1 MLQYRSVYPGGGK
14 VKINS
19 LSAAIGFAGAV
30 ILGAGSPSFAYAQQS
45 NLKLASAVAGGPVH
59 ELGALAFGKRIEE
72 MSAGRLK
79 VQVFPG
85 GALGNALKVSETVKN
100 GVADLGYTWMAYDWG
115 VDTTTVLFAGYA
127 GSVDSERM
135 LHWIYEGGGLQL
147 WRQYR
152 EEKFG
157 VISIPMLIGPAE
169 VFLHSRK
176 PVRTL
181 EDVKGLKIRTA
192 GAWLDMVKQMG
203 AAPVTMAAGEIFT
216 SLERGVIDAAE
227 WSTPSQNISMG
238 FHKIAKY
245 VIIPGI
251 HQPTFVWELV
261 INKDAWG
268 KISGSDRKLIEDAA
282 RLVTFES
289 WLRTGQDD
297 AKALDFYRKAGNE
310 IIELAPEVQYKA
322 REVALAWAQKQAAQ
336 NAWFKRVLDSQLAFE
351 SLWANA
357 ERYRVVKSKPH

>member
-1 MLQYRSVYPGGGK
+1 MKTTTLWT
-14 VKINS
+14 
-19 LSAAIGFAGAV
+19 AIALTTVAV
-30 ILGAGSPSFAYAQQS
+30 IGSAYPVRGVAQDF
-45 NLKLASAVAGGPVH
+45 NVKLASAVGGGPVY
-59 ELGALAFGKRIEE
+59 ELGALAFAKRITEL
-72 MSAGRLK
+72 SGGRIK
-79 VQVFPG
+79 MQVFPG
-85 GALGNALKVSETVKN
+85 GALGNPLKVSETVKN
-100 GVADLGYTWMAYDWG
+100 SVADFGYTWMAYDWG

-135 LHWIYEGGGLQL
+135 LHWIYEGGGIEL
-147 WRQYR
+147 WRQFR

-157 VISIPMLIGPAE
+157 IVSIPLLIGPAE

-181 EDVKGLKIRTA
+181 EDLKGLKIRTA
-192 GAWLDMVKQMG
+192 GAWLEMVKQMG

-227 WSTPSQNISMG
+227 WSTPSQNIPMG
-238 FHKIAKY
+238 FHKVAKY

-251 HQPTFVWELV
+251 HQPTFVWELAV
-261 INKDAWG
+261 NKDTWAKFPDG
-268 KISGSDRKLIEDAA
+268 DRKLMQDAA

-336 NAWFKRVLDSQLAFE
+336 NAWFKRVLDSQLGFE
-351 SLWANA
+351 AMWANA
-357 ERYRVVKSKPH
+357 ERYRVVKSKAQ

>member
-1 MLQYRSVYPGGGK
+1 MRFSASLAFALTTIAAFGTASITPTVGQTLQ
-14 VKINS
+14 
-19 LSAAIGFAGAV
+19 
-30 ILGAGSPSFAYAQQS
+30 
-45 NLKLASAVAGGPVH
+45 LKLASAVGGGPIH
-59 ELGALAFGKRIEE
+59 ELGAAAFSARIGQL
-72 MSAGRLK
+72 SGGRVK

-100 GVADLGYTWMAYDWG
+100 GIAELGYSWMAYDWG
-115 VDTTTVLFAGYA
+115 ADTTTVLFAGYA
-127 GSVDSERM
+127 GSPDSERM
-135 LHWIYEGGGLQL
+135 LHWVYEGGGLAL
-147 WRQYR
+147 WRQFR

-181 EDVKGLKIRTA
+181 EDLKGLKIRTA
-192 GAWLDMVKQMG
+192 GAWLEMVKEMG

-227 WSTPSQNISMG
+227 FSTPSQNVPMG
-238 FHKIAKY
+238 LHKATKY

-251 HQPTFVWELV
+251 HQPTFVWELI
-261 INKDAWG
+261 INKDVWARF
-268 KISGSDRKLIEDAA
+268 SDVDKKLFEDAA

-289 WLRTGQDD
+289 WMRTGHDD
-297 AKALDFYRKAGNE
+297 ANALDVFRKAGNE

-322 REVALAWAQKQAAQ
+322 REIAHAWAQKQSAE
-336 NAWFKRVLDSQLAFE
+336 NPWFKRVYDSQLEFE
-351 SLWANA
+351 KLWADA
-357 ERYRVVKSKPH
+357 ERYRVVKTKR

>member
-1 MLQYRSVYPGGGK
+1 MNTRTLWGAIIFSVGA
-14 VKINS
+14 I
-19 LSAAIGFAGAV
+19 LSSAV
-30 ILGAGSPSFAYAQQS
+30 SGPSFAQEL
-45 NLKLASAVAGGPVH
+45 NFKLASAVGGGPVH
-59 ELGALAFGKRIEE
+59 ELGALAFAKRIGEL
-72 MSAGRLK
+72 SAGRIK

-100 GVADLGYTWMAYDWG
+100 GVADLGYTWMGYDWG
-115 VDTTTVLFAGYA
+115 SDTTSVLFAGYA

-147 WRQYR
+147 WRQFR
-152 EEKFG
+152 DEKFG
-157 VISIPMLIGPAE
+157 IVAIPMLIGPAE

-181 EDVKGLKIRTA
+181 EDLKGLKIRTA
-192 GAWLDMVKQMG
+192 GAWLEMVKQMG

-227 WSTPSQNISMG
+227 WSTPSQNIPMG
-238 FHKIAKY
+238 FHKVAKY

-251 HQPTFVWELV
+251 HQPTFVWELI
-261 INKDAWG
+261 INKEVWG
-268 KISGSDRKLIEDAA
+268 KIANNDKKLIEDAA

-310 IIELAPEVQYKA
+310 VIELAPEVQYKA

-336 NAWFKRVLDSQLAFE
+336 NLWFKQVLDSQLTFE
-351 SLWANA
+351 ALWSNS
-357 ERYRVVKSKPH
+357 ERYRVVRTKPQ